1 MTLLSAVRTVRRLA
15 GILLLV
21 SSAAA
26 AQSLPPLI
34 HAPQAAQP
42 IQLVAAAIK
51 AEVAGTLATTRIEL
65 TFLNPNPRQLE
76 GELQFPLLDG
86 QDVTGFALE
95 SLDGQ
100 MLPAVPVSKRRGQEV
115 FESIERRGADP
126 ALLEQ
131 TLGNNFKLR
140 VYPLMPG
147 KARRVSLEISE
158 LLLPDRDGRVS
169 YRLPLNLGADTKL
182 SLAIKLHGLAADKV
196 RLAPELRGAEVVSR
210 HGDALVLLERAR
222 FASQNL
228 IGLSWPAQTVE
239 TVFSDRF
246 DGADFFHAEIPL
258 DLAPAPRPAP
268 KALALIWDASGSGA
282 ARDYEREFALLDAY
296 FKTFARLKVTLLL
309 AREKA
314 TDVAEPPHEFTIVD
328 GNWQALRAALQ
339 AVAYDGASNPA
350 AWHVPAGVDADIAL
364 LFSDGLANWGSGRAA
379 GADRTAL
386 PLYAVNA
393 AAAGNA
399 NLLRELAESSTG
411 GGQYLDL
418 NRLET
423 AQAVAE
429 LQQIRPRFQVGQVSG
444 IADLVA
450 PSLYPQQGRLRL
462 AGRLTQADATLNYSL
477 QLADGKFT
485 QHSLRIQSAPE
496 SIELVAAVAAKRWAG
511 YRIAQLEARRHLHSA
526 EIERLGSRFGLVS
539 SQTSLLVLESLDDYL
554 RYRITPPAGPLRN
567 EYLARSGKTE
577 ADSPAQRSRHLDDLA
592 RRFGEVVAWW
602 QRDFPKDA
610 PPKLVAKAEPAAVG
624 AAVREAVMGDMRASE
639 SRRAS
644 AAPAAAM
651 QPMALMAA
659 PSPVPA
665 AAGNPV
671 AAAGATPAQA
681 SIQLQKW
688 QPDAAYAQRL
698 RAANDAERYAVYLD
712 ELPGHRNSTAFFLD
726 AADVFFDKGQ
736 TDLALRVL
744 SNLAEIDLE
753 SRHVLRILAY
763 RLLQAGQTQQALP
776 LLQRVRELAPEEPQS
791 WRDLGLALAA
801 DGQGQAALDALWE
814 TAARPWDGRFTDIDL
829 TALAE
834 LNALIARTPGLDSG
848 RIDPRLLRNLPLDL
862 RAVLAWDADNTD
874 IDLWVIDPNGEKTYY
889 GHPLSYQG
897 GKLSRDFTAGYGPET
912 YSLKTAKP
920 GRYEI
925 RAQFYGHRQQVLSP
939 YTTLML
945 RLSTGFGTAAQKD
958 ANVTLRLSGQ
968 KDEVLVGS
976 FEVAGK

>member
-1 MTLLSAVRTVRRLA
+1 MTLPSAVRTVRRLA

-21 SSAAA
+21 VSSTAA
-26 AQSLPPLI
+26 AQTLLPLI
-34 HAPQAAQP
+34 RAPQAAQP
-42 IQLVAAAIK
+42 IQLLAAAVK
-51 AEVAGTLATTRIEL
+51 TEVAGTLATTRIEL
-65 TFLNPNPRQLE
+65 TFLNPNSRQLE

-140 VYPLMPG
+140 IYPLLPG
-147 KARRVSLEISE
+147 KPRRVSLEISE

-169 YRLPLNLGADTKL
+169 YRLPLNLAADTRL

-210 HGDALVLLERAR
+210 HGDALVLLERAK
-222 FASQNL
+222 FASQRSV
-228 IGLSWPAQTVE
+228 GLSWPAQTVE

-246 DGADFFHAEIPL
+246 DGADYFHAEIPF

-268 KALALIWDASGSGA
+268 KAMALIWDASGSGA
-282 ARDYEREFALLDAY
+282 ARDHAREFALLDAY
-296 FKTFARLKVTLLL
+296 FKTFAQLKVSLLL
-309 AREKA
+309 ARDKIHVEA
-314 TDVAEPPHEFTIVD
+314 PREFNIVD
-328 GNWQALRAALQ
+328 GNWQALQATLQ
-339 AVAYDGASNPA
+339 TVAYDGASNPA
-350 AWHVPAGVDADIAL
+350 AWEVPAGIDADIAL
-364 LFSDGLANWGSGRAA
+364 LFSDGLANWGAVYQPKPA
-379 GADRTAL
+379 AL
-386 PLYAVNA
+386 PLYSIHA

-399 NLLRELAESSTG
+399 NLLRELAESSEG
-411 GGQYLDL
+411 SGQYLDL
-418 NRLET
+418 NRLDT
-423 AQAVAE
+423 AQAIAE
-429 LQQIRPRFQVGQVSG
+429 LQQIRPRFLVGQLSG
-444 IADLVA
+444 TADLVA

-462 AGRLTQADATLNYSL
+462 AGRLTQEEAKLNYCL
-477 QLADGKFT
+477 QLADGTFT
-485 QHSLRIQSAPE
+485 QQQLRIQSAPE

-511 YRIAQLEARRHLHSA
+511 YRIAQLEARRHLHRA

-539 SQTSLLVLESLDDYL
+539 SQTSLLVLESLDDHL
-554 RYRITPPAGPLRN
+554 RYRVTPPPGPMRH
-567 EYLARSGKTE
+567 EYLARVGTTE
-577 ADSPAQRSRHLDDLA
+577 ADSPAQRRRHLDDLA

-610 PPKLVAKAEPAAVG
+610 PPKLVAKAEPAGVG
-624 AAVREAVMGDMRASE
+624 AAAREAVMGEMRASE

-644 AAPAAAM
+644 AAPAAAFM
-651 QPMALMAA
+651 QSMALAA

-665 AAGNPV
+665 AAPASG
-671 AAAGATPAQA
+671 GASAPTA
-681 SIQLQKW
+681 SIHLQKW
-688 QPDAAYAQRL
+688 QPDTAYAQRL
-698 RAANDAERYAVYLD
+698 RAASAAERYAVYLD
-712 ELPGHRNSTAFFLD
+712 ELPGQRNSTAFFLD
-726 AADVFFDKGQ
+726 AADVFFEKGQ
-736 TDLALRVL
+736 ADLALRVL
-744 SNLAEIDLE
+744 SNLAEMDLE
-753 SRHVLRILAY
+753 SRHILRILAY
-763 RLLQAGQTQQALP
+763 RLLQAGHTQLALP

-834 LNALIARTPGLDSG
+834 LNALVARTPGLDVS

-889 GHPLSYQG
+889 SHPLSYQG
-897 GKLSRDFTAGYGPET
+897 GRLSRDFTAGYGPET

-968 KDEVLVGS
+968 KEEVLVGS